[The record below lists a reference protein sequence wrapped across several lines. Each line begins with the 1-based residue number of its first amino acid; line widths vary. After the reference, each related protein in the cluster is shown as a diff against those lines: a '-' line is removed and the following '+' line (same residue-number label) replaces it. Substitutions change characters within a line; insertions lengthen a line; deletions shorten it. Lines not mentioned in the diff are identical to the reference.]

1 MVCLPAGN
9 GLRQASTSS
18 VRDTAIAP
26 RECSAGYSLSI
37 KHMGFLREPS
47 GFANAEL
54 VGAAA
59 IHGITGEQVWACV
72 GADWSE
78 ILL

>member
-18 VRDTAIAP
+18 VRDAAISP
-26 RECSAGYSLSI
+26 RKCFVGYMSAITY
-37 KHMGFLREPS
+37 MGFLREPS
-47 GFANAEL
+47 GSANAEF

-59 IHGITGEQVWACV
+59 IHTVTGEQVWACV

>member
-1 MVCLPAGN
+1 
-9 GLRQASTSS
+9 
-18 VRDTAIAP
+18 VRNTAISP
-26 RECSAGYSLSI
+26 RECFAGYSSSI
-37 KHMGFLREPS
+37 KHMDFLREPS